1 MAQSFSVD
9 DIQKMRTKLKTSKS
23 YPNDFLR
30 QQNQRNRINEN
41 NEEGDN
47 SSSGVSSDQE
57 IQTNNNGMPETKKD
71 QVVKEVKPILKT
83 EPKPVKTAPITT
95 VVQQQNLKPSLAKT
109 TQPTSI
115 LKQPSNIT
123 PNNISSNILNNNK
136 NASNNIMNEPKKVA
150 AQFNATPVT
159 TRITTSIVAKMIPQ
173 VSFVVHFYGTLLIY
187 PFIAFFSNKLLKT
200 INLKHLH
207 SNSNSNNNVI
217 NKRFVKFK
225 LISLLILSPKNSN
238 SPNN

>member
-30 QQNQRNRINEN
+30 QQNQNRINEN

-57 IQTNNNGMPETKKD
+57 IQANNNGTPEAKKTPIITIKQETK
-71 QVVKEVKPILKT
+71 PIVQT
-83 EPKPVKTAPITT
+83 EPKSVKVTPSPI
-95 VVQQQNLKPSLAKT
+95 VVQQNLKPSLVKN
-109 TQPTSI
+109 QPTSI
-115 LKQPSNIT
+115 LKQPSNSTHI
-123 PNNISSNILNNNK
+123 ISSSNSHNNHHN
-136 NASNNIMNEPKKVA
+136 SNVTTNSMNEPKKIA

-173 VSFVVHFYGTLLIY
+173 VF
-187 PFIAFFSNKLLKT
+187 N
-200 INLKHLH
+200 
-207 SNSNSNNNVI
+207 
-217 NKRFVKFK
+217 
-225 LISLLILSPKNSN
+225 
-238 SPNN
+238 